1 MPSIDSLREE
11 IEAVD
16 VRIIAMI
23 AERVRLAKA
32 VGCEKAAAGY
42 PVIDPARE
50 AAVVSRASVLARA
63 NGLPEDDIRAL
74 YWRLVAMTRRVQLK
88 TESSAR

>member
-42 PVIDPARE
+42 PVIDPALFQAE
-50 AAVVSRASVLARA
+50 LDASWKV
-63 NGLPEDDIRAL
+63 
-74 YWRLVAMTRRVQLK
+74 
-88 TESSAR
+88 TEPMAK